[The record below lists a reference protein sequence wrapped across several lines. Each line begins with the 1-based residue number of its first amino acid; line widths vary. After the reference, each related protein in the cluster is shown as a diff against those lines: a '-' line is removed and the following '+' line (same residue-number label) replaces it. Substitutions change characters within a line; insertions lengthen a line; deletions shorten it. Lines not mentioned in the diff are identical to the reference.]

1 MRLQLILTPNTEP
14 VPFNHLYQLTGAL
27 HKWLGPNNTLHDAT
41 SLYSFGWLQGGKE
54 RNKGLHFP
62 QGATWNLSFHD
73 SDKARQLVRGLL
85 DQPEVAYGMRVVEVR
100 EQPTPVFGELSSLYT
115 DGSAILIRR
124 KRADGSKEYLLWE
137 NPESDEVVTQSLKR
151 KLAGAGYQGDDLN
164 VRVSFDRSYP
174 KARTRKITIKNIA
187 HKGSECPVILEGTPE
202 ALHFA
207 WTVGLGDLTGSG
219 FGALR

>member
-1 MRLQLILTPNTEP
+1 MRLQLLLSLNTEP
-14 VPFNHLYQLTGAL
+14 VPFNHLHQLTGAL
-27 HKWLGPNNTLHDAT
+27 HKWMGMNNMLHDGT

-54 RNKGLHFP
+54 RRDGLHFP
-62 QGATWNLSFHD
+62 KGATWNLSFHD

-85 DQPEVAYGMRVVEVR
+85 EQPAVAYGMRVVEVR
-100 EQPTPVFGELSSLYT
+100 EQATPPFAERALFYT
-115 DGSAILIRR
+115 DGSAILVRR
-124 KRADGSKEYLLWE
+124 KRADGSREYLFWE
-137 NPESDEVVTQSLKR
+137 NPEADEVMSQSLKR
-151 KLAGAGYQGDDLN
+151 KLAGAGYQADDLN

-174 KARTRKITIKNIA
+174 KARIRKITIKNID
-187 HKGSECPVILEGTPE
+187 HKGSECPVIIEGTPA